1 MQEQPRGATMDSDG
15 TICVPAI
22 GIRKADPHSDPGALL
37 FGGAE
42 GGLAPT
48 SGAPG
53 AVGTARAALDPEAAG
68 SRERIELLGGLC
80 RDVADGGHAVE
91 GVGCYPP
98 VFTDAV
104 PLRLGDD
111 VGVIA

>member
-1 MQEQPRGATMDSDG
+1 MDSDG
-15 TICVPAI
+15 AICLPAI
-22 GIRKADPHSDPGALL
+22 GIRKADPHSDLGALL
-37 FGGAE
+37 FRGAK
-42 GGLAPT
+42 GRLAPT

-53 AVGTARAALDPEAAG
+53 ALGATRAAPDPEAAG
-68 SRERIELLGGLC
+68 SRARIKLLGGLC

-91 GVGCYPP
+91 GVGCHPP
-98 VFTDAV
+98 VFVDAV

>member
-1 MQEQPRGATMDSDG
+1 MDSDG

-53 AVGTARAALDPEAAG
+53 AVGTARAALDPEATG
-68 SRERIELLGGLC
+68 SRERSELLGALC
-80 RDVADGGHAVE
+80 RDVADAGHAVE
-91 GVGCYPP
+91 GVGCCPP
-98 VFTDAV
+98 VVTDAV
-104 PLRLGDD
+104 PRRLAAA
-111 VGVIA
+111 VWVIA